1 MPSRSRL
8 SLVISLRRVPLFYQR
23 QIPRRRLPPTSH
35 WMAQLDGFWQSSK
48 TILSFVRMRTSCG
61 FKMSLQ
67 ERKTESPSRG
77 SATTMFFRSTT
88 LTSDNFRIA
97 FGQTWR
103 VSKETKPTLLQ
114 ARVLVKFQKWIFL
127 ELSQILHTNSPAL
140 SLLTKWHI
148 AANSA
153 LVYATGLRSLAIC
166 SSPVATTFTR
176 IARPENG
183 GPVLDQ
189 IATARN

>member
-8 SLVISLRRVPLFYQR
+8 SLVISLRRVPLFYER
-23 QIPRRRLPPTSH
+23 QIPRRRLPPTSN
-35 WMAQLDGFWQSSK
+35 WMAPLDGFWQSSK

-114 ARVLVKFQKWIFL
+114 ARVLVKFQKWIFPL
-127 ELSQILHTNSPAL
+127 Q
-140 SLLTKWHI
+140 
-148 AANSA
+148 
-153 LVYATGLRSLAIC
+153 
-166 SSPVATTFTR
+166 TR
-176 IARPENG
+176 TP
-183 GPVLDQ
+183 
-189 IATARN
+189 ARNQHRQGSGAGEPNPEGAVMRPNDCWTSRKRKVPG